1 MMGLDRQWVLAG
13 AGPGEEDFSMDRQL
27 AFEYFPKDAVEQKK
41 KKKIKKDVGYSTLSL
56 RSF

>member
-41 KKKIKKDVGYSTLSL
+41 KKKLKKTSDTLL
-56 RSF
+56 